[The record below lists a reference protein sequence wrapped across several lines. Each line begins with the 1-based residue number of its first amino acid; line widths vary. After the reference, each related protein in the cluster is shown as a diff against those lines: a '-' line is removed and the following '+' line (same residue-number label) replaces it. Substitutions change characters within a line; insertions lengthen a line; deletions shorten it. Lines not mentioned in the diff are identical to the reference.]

1 MSADQ
6 LHRLRHALRCQHH
19 HSPFSALLAEEDGPF
34 VSASRVLDESCK
46 LCGVPSRP
54 EGNLEERQDYLGSD
68 SALMGEKVRD
78 LLVSFPERVGASW
91 AQRVA
96 EMG

>member
-1 MSADQ
+1 MSRANCVGS
-6 LHRLRHALRCQHH
+6 LSH
-19 HSPFSALLAEEDGPF
+19 
-34 VSASRVLDESCK
+34 
-46 LCGVPSRP
+46 P

-78 LLVSFPERVGASW
+78 LLVSYPEREGASW